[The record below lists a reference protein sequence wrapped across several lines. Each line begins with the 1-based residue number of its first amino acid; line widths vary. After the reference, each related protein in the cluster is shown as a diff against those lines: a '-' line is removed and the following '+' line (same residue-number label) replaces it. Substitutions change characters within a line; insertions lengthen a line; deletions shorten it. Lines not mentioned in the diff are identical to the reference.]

1 MLKGPGRSVSLS
13 INNVGFFGGIVG
25 LPVLPETCQFGVM
38 TQLEGFAQGAV
49 HFDHAMSAHVGD
61 CSRLTLR
68 WNKAG
73 SFHGWLKALDRDLRA
88 RRVNRIDPPKPSK
101 TKDEGSG
108 TAVALTAN

>member
-1 MLKGPGRSVSLS
+1 
-13 INNVGFFGGIVG
+13 
-25 LPVLPETCQFGVM
+25 M

-73 SFHGWLKALDRDLRA
+73 SFHGWRKAFDGDLQV
-88 RRVNRIDPPKPSK
+88 RRVEQD
-101 TKDEGSG
+101 
-108 TAVALTAN
+108 

>member
-1 MLKGPGRSVSLS
+1 
-13 INNVGFFGGIVG
+13 
-25 LPVLPETCQFGVM
+25 M

-49 HFDHAMSAHVGD
+49 HSDHAMSAHVGD

-88 RRVNRIDPPKPSK
+88 RRVNRNEPPRPSK

-108 TAVALTAN
+108 IGVALIGNSNGF

>member
-1 MLKGPGRSVSLS
+1 MGGAEDCDHLDPFTQSALTEKGQS
-13 INNVGFFGGIVG
+13 
-25 LPVLPETCQFGVM
+25 GVM

-73 SFHGWLKALDRDLRA
+73 SFHGWRKAFDGDLQV
-88 RRVNRIDPPKPSK
+88 RRVNRNEPPRPSK

-108 TAVALTAN
+108 IAVTYTAN

>member
-1 MLKGPGRSVSLS
+1 MLLIDYS
-13 INNVGFFGGIVG
+13 
-25 LPVLPETCQFGVM
+25 ETGQSGVM

-73 SFHGWLKALDRDLRA
+73 SFHGWLKALDRDLLA
-88 RRVNRIDPPKPSK
+88 RRVNRNDPPKPSRMS
-101 TKDEGSG
+101 DEGSG
-108 TAVALTAN
+108 ITEALIAN